1 MIRQPYTSEIGIQF
15 RNARYNTH
23 IEKDAPGSFYG
34 YVELTNGVLEIRTEK
49 QVKQKVYHLTVSRYD
64 QILEKLS
71 KTVFIYKDIKA
82 YVKELNHEDTSQLVS
97 LLNNL

>member
-1 MIRQPYTSEIGIQF
+1 MIRQPYNSEIGTNF
-15 RNARYNTH
+15 RSARYKTP

-34 YVELTNGVLEIRTEK
+34 YVELNHGVLEIRTEK

-64 QILEKLS
+64 QILEHLY
-71 KTVFIYKDIKA
+71 KTVFIYKDIKS
-82 YVKELNHEDTSQLVS
+82 YVKELNYEDSAQLVS